1 MFAPTRH
8 EPPHRPTQR
17 LSAWVGG
24 CVGLSLSVCVS
35 AWAQTANPKT
45 LGDMISQSKRQHE
58 AKLFP
63 APPPIK
69 RSAGP
74 APNNTPPMLWSLTG
88 SNLQLVA
95 EVLYRETVYVLRLHE
110 GERDI
115 GPWVVQRYGPQGL
128 HLAPAMALGGS
139 GKNEEL
145 FLPAPHMG
153 TSLSRYAPGL
163 PARPDAALADRAGLP
178 PMPATGN
185 EDIVPPQV
193 LRESG
198 NAMGQDAPPLNN
210 STGPM
215 AGRNTIPPGVAGQ

>member
-1 MFAPTRH
+1 
-8 EPPHRPTQR
+8 
-17 LSAWVGG
+17 
-24 CVGLSLSVCVS
+24 
-35 AWAQTANPKT
+35 
-45 LGDMISQSKRQHE
+45 
-58 AKLFP
+58 
-63 APPPIK
+63 
-69 RSAGP
+69 
-74 APNNTPPMLWSLTG
+74 MLWTLSG
-88 SNLQLVA
+88 ANHQLVA
-95 EVLYRETVYVLRLHE
+95 EVLDNGTMHVLRLHE

-128 HLAPAMALGGS
+128 HLASALAQAGG

-145 FLPAPHMG
+145 FLPAPRMG